1 MPESPFVR
9 PSKATLDKLGVAI
22 PNLGVDLSALSH
34 PLVVKAQT
42 VPGKVEAGGSVR
54 IQSLTDQ
61 PWYQAKVNDLRGI
74 VGSFVCPYP
83 DMDLPLSWWLSDAG
97 HRKQDSKQDDFYEN
111 LPIDSTTRTP
121 VLWDWRRWD
130 AERAFEAHLAVK
142 RAIRAVGRASMRS
155 GQTESLLF
163 TKRSE
168 VRVRIRIKDHEDAYL
183 AISMRGVTD
192 KETFGLILS
201 SFKEVP
207 SDDWLPEPKG
217 AVGIQPEPGEIIF
230 STLLSVA
237 AQHSLLSED

>member
-9 PSKATLDKLGVAI
+9 PSKAVLDKLAI
-22 PNLGVDLSALSH
+22 AVPDLGVDLSKLDH

-42 VPGKVEAGGSVR
+42 VPGKVAAGGSVR
-54 IQSLTDQ
+54 IQSLNDQ

-74 VGSFVCPYP
+74 VGSFECPHP
-83 DMDLPLSWWLSDAG
+83 GMDLPVSWWLSDAG
-97 HRKQDSKQDDFYEN
+97 HRKQDSRQDDFYDN
-111 LPIDSTTRTP
+111 LPEDPTTRTP
-121 VLWDWRRWD
+121 VQWDWMRWD
-130 AERAFEAHLAVK
+130 AERAVEAQQAVK
-142 RAIRAVGRASMRS
+142 RAIRTVGRASMRS

-163 TKRSE
+163 TERSE

-183 AISMRGVTD
+183 AISMCGVTD
-192 KETFGLILS
+192 KETFALILS

-207 SDDWLPEPKG
+207 SDDWLPEPQG
-217 AVGIQPEPGEIIF
+217 AVGIKPEPGEIIF